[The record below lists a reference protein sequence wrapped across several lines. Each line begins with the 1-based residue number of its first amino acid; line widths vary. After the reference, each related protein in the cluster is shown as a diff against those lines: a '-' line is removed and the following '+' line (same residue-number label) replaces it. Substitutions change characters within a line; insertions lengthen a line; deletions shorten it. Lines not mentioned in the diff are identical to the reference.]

1 MSISPDPSC
10 DDDLVL
16 ARASARRLKAPRG
29 ASVSDTS
36 AFVDSSVNEI
46 DNESG
51 FAPLRASVT
60 ARKDNEPG
68 REVCIACVGLPRRVA
83 KPAPLIDL
91 VEKTRESSPDLPF
104 DLHAIEATGVNAW
117 NTLLSWASATTGAHG
132 AFVTDRDGLLIAT
145 NGAALSPGG
154 FDLIGPHM
162 VVAFSQLPP
171 IGDPPASAE
180 WAVIHCGGERVIAIR
195 FDTSLTGE
203 VLLVLLVQTDP
214 PSRAI
219 DRVIRAT
226 RAFVKLT

>member
-16 ARASARRLKAPRG
+16 ARASARRLMAPRG
-29 ASVSDTS
+29 ATVADTT

-46 DNESG
+46 DNERG
-51 FAPLRASVT
+51 FAPLRASLA
-60 ARKDNEPG
+60 ARKDNDPS
-68 REVCIACVGLPRRVA
+68 REVCVACVGLPRRVA

-91 VEKTRESSPDLPF
+91 VERTRETSPDLPF

-117 NTLLSWASATTGAHG
+117 NKLLTWACAATNAHG

-145 NGAALSPGG
+145 HGAARSPGG
-154 FDLIGPHM
+154 FDVIGPHM

-171 IGDPPASAE
+171 LGDPPASAE

-203 VLLVLLVQTDP
+203 VLLVLLVESDP

-219 DRVIRAT
+219 DRVIQAT